1 MSLEPGTKVGRYTIS
16 RLIAQGGMAEVYR
29 AEQDLA
35 GGITRPV
42 AVKVIRPEYSESQD
56 FREMFLDEART
67 ACTLSHPNIVHIYE
81 VGESDEGQ
89 LYMAMELVS
98 GETLATIN
106 RTMRTNDERFSD
118 EALFS
123 IGILCCSALDAVH
136 QLKVEGGVANL
147 VHRDVSPHNLLLS
160 ITGSLK
166 LIDFGIAKAA
176 TNRNL
181 TMPGV
186 TKGKAGY
193 FSPEQAMGKK
203 LDGRSDLFS
212 LGVTLYK
219 LASGGTP
226 FDDHKNHA
234 ERHAALVRGQWKH
247 LDEVYPGLPDGFY
260 EVVKRSLGVKPEE
273 RYQTA
278 REMREAL
285 ERAAFDAH
293 IRVGQSSLMG
303 YLDED
308 GEITAAGGSRMSAF
322 PGITAPPSQMSMK
335 PIAVVQPPSA
345 GSVRSIKALDP
356 AKTAGPRPSQ
366 SQHRTERLDPVEKQS
381 AQAGARRN
389 GVLLGAFIAAVMLGV
404 LGVAAVFALGGGEP
418 DQPQVNKNPVT
429 VQSRQSPPKEGVLV
443 ATARVDPPVRVE
455 NPPAVDA
462 GEETVVIDSP
472 PVVKTNVPVVV
483 DAPKTPKSPKT
494 PKPPNGAQVAK
505 NPDKP
510 PEVVKQPDKP
520 PEVKQPKEDDVIP
533 EGRGKLQVKLA
544 DDSISASVVVGGD
557 DWGLAPTVKPIASG
571 YHKVVVKV
579 GGSTATYR
587 VAVMPDKTTRLI
599 FDSSSGKWS
608 KE

>member
-35 GGITRPV
+35 GGISRPV

-81 VGESDEGQ
+81 VGETDEGQ

-106 RTMRTNDERFSD
+106 RTMRGADERFSD

-123 IGILCCSALDAVH
+123 IGILTCSALDAVH

-160 ITGSLK
+160 TTGSLK

-226 FDDHKNHA
+226 FDEHKNHA
-234 ERHAALVRGQWKH
+234 ERHAALVRGQWKP
-247 LDEVYPGLPDGFY
+247 LEEVYPGLSEGFY
-260 EVVKRSLGVKPEE
+260 EVLRKSLGVKPED

-303 YLDED
+303 YLDDD
-308 GEITAAGGSRMSAF
+308 GEVTADGGSRMSAF
-322 PGITAPPSQMSMK
+322 PGITASPSQHSLK
-335 PIAVVQPPSA
+335 PLATPVVAAPSA
-345 GSVRSIKALDP
+345 QSMRLLEAH
-356 AKTAGPRPSQ
+356 RPSR
-366 SQHRTERLDPVEKQS
+366 SQHQTERLPPVQKEASGGNNKRLMFI
-381 AQAGARRN
+381 AAFAAA
-389 GVLLGAFIAAVMLGV
+389 VLLGVGTVVVISSS
-404 LGVAAVFALGGGEP
+404 GGGEP
-418 DQPQVNKNPVT
+418 VKPPVVVQPRVT
-429 VQSRQSPPKEGVLV
+429 PPNDGKKPVLV
-443 ATARVDPPVRVE
+443 ATARVDPPVVKDDPPPSV
-455 NPPAVDA
+455 NPIIDA
-462 GEETVVIDSP
+462 GEETVVVDSP
-472 PVVKTNVPVVV
+472 PTVNPT
-483 DAPKTPKSPKT
+483 AT
-494 PKPPNGAQVAK
+494 AK
-505 NPDKP
+505 
-510 PEVVKQPDKP
+510 
-520 PEVKQPKEDDVIP
+520 VKQPKQPKQPVLARNDQPKDKPAEKPVEKPQEKPKVDEAIP
-533 EGRGKLQVKLA
+533 EGTGKLLVSVGDNQGSVSVAVAGEDWGQPPIQKKVSSGYYKVSVKLG
-544 DDSISASVVVGGD
+544 DGTASSF
-557 DWGLAPTVKPIASG
+557 K
-571 YHKVVVKV
+571 
-579 GGSTATYR
+579 AT
-587 VAVMPDKTTRLI
+587 VMPDKTTVLTL
-599 FDSSSGKWS
+599 DPSSGKWS
-608 KE
+608 AQFK

>member
-89 LYMAMELVS
+89 LYMAMELVA

-106 RTMRTNDERFSD
+106 RTMRGADERFSD

-212 LGVTLYK
+212 LGITLYK

-234 ERHAALVRGQWKH
+234 ERHAALVRGQWKL

-260 EVVKRSLGVKPEE
+260 EVLRKSLGVKPED

-322 PGITAPPSQMSMK
+322 PGITAPPSQASMK
-335 PIAVVQPPSA
+335 PVAVVQAPSA
-345 GSVRSIKALDP
+345 QSVRSIA
-356 AKTAGPRPSQ
+356 AHRPSS
-366 SQHRTERLDPVEKQS
+366 SQHRTERLDPVEKAAS
-381 AQAGARRN
+381 GSSSGKRN
-389 GVLLGAFIAAVMLGV
+389 GVLVGAFIAAVLLGV
-404 LGVAAVFALGGGEP
+404 LGVAAVFAFGGGGEP
-418 DQPQVNKNPVT
+418 LDQPLVNKNPVT
-429 VQSRQSPPKEGVLV
+429 VQSRQSPPKDVLV

-455 NPPAVDA
+455 APTVIDA
-462 GEETVVIDSP
+462 GEETVVVDSP
-472 PVVKTNVPVVV
+472 PVVKTNVPVVI
-483 DAPKTPKSPKT
+483 DKPKTPRT
-494 PKPPNGAQVAK
+494 PKNPVVVAK
-505 NPDKP
+505 NDKP
-510 PEVVKQPDKP
+510 PEVKQPDKP

-544 DDSISASVVVGGD
+544 DDSISATVVVGSD

-571 YHKVVVKV
+571 YHKVVVKI
-579 GGSTATYR
+579 GGSTVTYR
-587 VAVMPDKTTRLI
+587 VAVMPDKTTRLT

>member
-1 MSLEPGTKVGRYTIS
+1 
-16 RLIAQGGMAEVYR
+16 MAEVYR
-29 AEQDLA
+29 AEQDLT
-35 GGITRPV
+35 GGISRPV
-42 AVKVIRPEYSESQD
+42 AVKVIRPEYSESDD

-81 VGESDEGQ
+81 VGETDEGQ
-89 LYMAMELVS
+89 LFMAMELVS

-106 RTMRTNDERFSD
+106 RTLRGTDERFSD

-123 IGILCCSALDAVH
+123 IGILTCSALDAVH
-136 QLKVEGGVANL
+136 ALRVEGGVANL

-160 ITGSLK
+160 TTGSLK

-247 LDEVYPGLPDGFY
+247 LEDVYPGLPDGFY
-260 EVVKRSLGVKPEE
+260 EVVRKSLGLKPED

-293 IRVGQSSLMG
+293 IRIGQSSLMG

-308 GEITAAGGSRMSAF
+308 GEVTADGGSRMSAF
-322 PGITAPPSQMSMK
+322 PGISAPPSQQSLK
-335 PIAVVQPPSA
+335 PLAAPVVQAPSA
-345 GSVRSIKALDP
+345 QSVRQIEAHQ
-356 AKTAGPRPSQ
+356 PRA
-366 SQHRTERLDPVEKQS
+366 HRTERLPPM
-381 AQAGARRN
+381 AGGEDEPRSRKA
-389 GVLLGAFIAAVMLGV
+389 LYFGAFALAVMLGV
-404 LGVAAVFALGGGEP
+404 GITGVVLLGGDTP
-418 DQPQVNKNPVT
+418 PP
-429 VQSRQSPPKEGVLV
+429 PPKESPPPLV
-443 ATARVDPPVRVE
+443 AKKDPPTQPLVVVPKVDPRPVI
-455 NPPAVDA
+455 DA
-462 GEETVVIDSP
+462 GEETIKVADAPIAKPVEPKSDKPPPVKKPPKP
-472 PVVKTNVPVVV
+472 PVVARVDKPVEKPQEKPVVGK
-483 DAPKTPKSPKT
+483 DEP
-494 PKPPNGAQVAK
+494 
-505 NPDKP
+505 
-510 PEVVKQPDKP
+510 
-520 PEVKQPKEDDVIP
+520 IP
-533 EGRGKLQVKLA
+533 EGTGKLLVSVGGNQDRSSVAVQGEDWGQPPTQKKMASGIYKVSVKLA
-544 DDSISASVVVGGD
+544 DGNSASF
-557 DWGLAPTVKPIASG
+557 K
-571 YHKVVVKV
+571 
-579 GGSTATYR
+579 AT
-587 VAVMPDKTTRLI
+587 VMPDKTTVLTL
-599 FDSSSGKWS
+599 DPASLKWTS
-608 KE
+608 QYK

>member
-1 MSLEPGTKVGRYTIS
+1 VSLEPGTKVGRYTIS

-106 RTMRTNDERFSD
+106 RTMRGADERFSD

-123 IGILCCSALDAVH
+123 IGILTCSALDAVH

-160 ITGSLK
+160 TTGSLK

-226 FDDHKNHA
+226 FDEHKNHA

-247 LDEVYPGLPDGFY
+247 LEEVYPGLPDGFY
-260 EVVKRSLGVKPEE
+260 EVVRKSLGVKPEE
-273 RYQTA
+273 RFQTA

-303 YLDED
+303 YLDDD
-308 GEITAAGGSRMSAF
+308 GEVTADGGSRMSAF
-322 PGITAPPSQMSMK
+322 PGITAPPSQQSLRPLATPVVNAPSAQSMRQVEAHRPSRSQHQTERLPPVQKEADGGGTKRGLFIAAFAAAVLLGIGAVVVIGGNSTSGEPQPK
-335 PIAVVQPPSA
+335 PIAVQP
-345 GSVRSIKALDP
+345 R
-356 AKTAGPRPSQ
+356 
-366 SQHRTERLDPVEKQS
+366 
-381 AQAGARRN
+381 
-389 GVLLGAFIAAVMLGV
+389 
-404 LGVAAVFALGGGEP
+404 
-418 DQPQVNKNPVT
+418 VT
-429 VQSRQSPPKEGVLV
+429 PPNDGKKPVLV
-443 ATARVDPPVRVE
+443 ATARVDPPVVKD
-455 NPPAVDA
+455 PPPSAVIDA
-462 GEETVVIDSP
+462 GEETVVVDSP
-472 PVVKTNVPVVV
+472 PTVNPNQ
-483 DAPKTPKSPKT
+483 PKV
-494 PKPPNGAQVAK
+494 KPPKQGKQPLVAK
-505 NPDKP
+505 NDVPKDKPPQVDKPADKPPDKP
-510 PEVVKQPDKP
+510 KADEA
-520 PEVKQPKEDDVIP
+520 IP
-533 EGRGKLQVKLA
+533 EGTGKLLVSVGDNQGTVSVAVAGEDWGQPPIQKKVSSGYYKVSVKLS
-544 DDSISASVVVGGD
+544 DGSNASY
-557 DWGLAPTVKPIASG
+557 K
-571 YHKVVVKV
+571 
-579 GGSTATYR
+579 AT
-587 VAVMPDKTTRLI
+587 VMPDKTTVLTL
-599 FDSSSGKWS
+599 DPASLKWS
-608 KE
+608 SQFK